1 MNPAAAAI
9 GMGALLALGN
19 ALQIEVEGH
28 PLVRAEMLHH
38 AAPLAPVG
46 LYTPTAVEL
55 VYHEVGD
62 LVRHRI
68 TEIFLEVLAEYPGVV
83 TNPAASTD
91 QLEHAGSATAEIKQD
106 RHLAKPSA
114 ENGAGAQHIVLGRGD
129 NPALLRQSDRFY
141 HGIFVFLFS
150 RLVGRSITAMPCGLK
165 YFRFMPS
172 YGTFT
177 RCDAKG
183 IRRAGFRPP
192 IMPLPALS
200 PELIQKKAI
209 MSTQQLDVAT
219 LGKYLERH
227 IPGFHGPVTAEK
239 FPGGQSNPTFKLSA
253 GGNAYVLRR
262 KPPGELLKS
271 AHAVDREF
279 RVISALQDT
288 EVPVP
293 RTYVLCEDESVIGS
307 MFFVMEYMD
316 GRILWDPVLPEAADN
331 AERAAIYDAMNAT
344 MAALHNVDVAA
355 VGLADYGR
363 PGNYFERQVSR
374 WIQQYRASETQQLQ
388 AMEELMRW
396 LPANMPPDD
405 GAVSLVHGDYRLDNM
420 MFHATEPRV
429 IALLD
434 WELSTLGH
442 PLADLANQCM
452 AWMLP
457 REGGI
462 KGLAGVDRKSLGI
475 PSDEEYIARY
485 CERTGR
491 GGIDNWNFYLVF
503 SLFRLAAICQGI
515 VKRAQIGT
523 ASSSEADS
531 RGDAVIPLAEMGAA
545 LIK

>member
-1 MNPAAAAI
+1 
-9 GMGALLALGN
+9 LTGN
-19 ALQIEVEGH
+19 Q
-28 PLVRAEMLHH
+28 
-38 AAPLAPVG
+38 
-46 LYTPTAVEL
+46 AVA
-55 VYHEVGD
+55 
-62 LVRHRI
+62 R
-68 TEIFLEVLAEYPGVV
+68 
-83 TNPAASTD
+83 
-91 QLEHAGSATAEIKQD
+91 
-106 RHLAKPSA
+106 
-114 ENGAGAQHIVLGRGD
+114 
-129 NPALLRQSDRFY
+129 
-141 HGIFVFLFS
+141 
-150 RLVGRSITAMPCGLK
+150 
-165 YFRFMPS
+165 
-172 YGTFT
+172 TFT
-177 RCDAKG
+177 RTNTEESYYEYTA
-183 IRRAGFRPP
+183 
-192 IMPLPALS
+192 
-200 PELIQKKAI
+200 

-239 FPGGQSNPTFKLSA
+239 FPGGQSNPTFKLTA
-253 GGNAYVLRR
+253 GANAYVLRR

-491 GGIDNWNFYLVF
+491 DGIDHWNFYLVF

-531 RGDAVIPLAEMGAA
+531 RGDAVLPLAEMGAA
-545 LIK
+545 LIR